1 MIIDKSK
8 SMAMRFIYAYNAI
21 DQALRSIY
29 NYKRS
34 MTFSDMVRRT
44 VPINSVIRKYEDKL
58 IDYARLRNSIIHS
71 SNEEYIIA
79 EPHEDVVILMEKI
92 ADMITKPPKLVDVAS
107 KKNVLTIE
115 ADMAL
120 RDVVVLIARS
130 GFKTLPVI
138 AAGKILGIATPNRIV
153 EWVGDKLDKN
163 DKVEDLLK
171 NASISETLKES
182 DTNTRFCIKNEDLT
196 IQEALDL
203 FYKNRVLS
211 AIILTKTG
219 SSYEKILGMVT
230 ISDIMDLSKIL
241 DDYA

>member
-1 MIIDKSK
+1 MIIDESK
-8 SMAMRFIYAYNAI
+8 SLAMRFIYAYNSI

-79 EPHEDVVILMEKI
+79 EPHEDVVLLMEKI
-92 ADMITKPPKLVDVAS
+92 ADMITRPPKLISLAS
-107 KKNVLTIE
+107 KKDVLTIE
-115 ADMAL
+115 SNMSIKDVMAL
-120 RDVVVLIARS
+120 VARS

-138 AAGKILGIATPNRIV
+138 SNGKILGIATPNRIV
-153 EWVGDKLDKN
+153 EWIGDKLNKSEN
-163 DKVEDLLK
+163 FGELIEKTE
-171 NASISETLKES
+171 ISATLRDS
-182 DTNTRFCIKNEDLT
+182 DIDIRFCIKGESLT

-203 FYKNRVLS
+203 FYKNRRLA
-211 AIILTKTG
+211 AIILTRTG
-219 SSYEKILGMVT
+219 SSFEKILGMIT

>member
-1 MIIDKSK
+1 MIVDESK
-8 SMAMRFIYAYNAI
+8 SMAMRFIYAYNTI

-92 ADMITKPPKLVDVAS
+92 ADMITKPPKLIYIAN

-115 ADMAL
+115 ANMVL
-120 RDVVVLIARS
+120 KDVMVLIARS

-138 AAGKILGIATPNRIV
+138 EDGKILGIATPNRIV
-153 EWVGDKLDKN
+153 QWVGDKLDKN
-163 DKVEDLLK
+163 EKIENLMK
-171 NASISETLKES
+171 NALISETLRES
-182 DTNTRFCIKNEDLT
+182 DINTRFCIKDENLT

-203 FYKNRVLS
+203 FYKNRVLA

-219 SSYEKILGMVT
+219 SSYEKILGMIT
-230 ISDIMDLSKIL
+230 TSDIMDLNKIL